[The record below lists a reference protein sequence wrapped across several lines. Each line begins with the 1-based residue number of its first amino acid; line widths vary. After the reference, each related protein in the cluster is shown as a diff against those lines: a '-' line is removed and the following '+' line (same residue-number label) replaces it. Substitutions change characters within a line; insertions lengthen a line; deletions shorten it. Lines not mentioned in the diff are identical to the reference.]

1 MAVNNEFV
9 RYALDQLRGLGVV
22 TSRKMFGGAGLY
34 LDGTIFALIAYD
46 TLYFKVD
53 ETNRSDFEQ
62 AGMEPFKPFDDT
74 SYVMSYYEVP
84 IDVLEDS
91 DDLVEWARKALAA
104 ARLASSKKK
113 KAVKK
118 KGLSQ

>member
-1 MAVNNEFV
+1 MSMNNEFL
-9 RYALDQLRGLGVV
+9 RYVLDQLRGLGVV

-34 LDGTIFALIAYD
+34 LDGTMFALIAYD

-53 ETNRSDFEQ
+53 DTNRSDFEA
-62 AGMEPFKPFDDT
+62 AGMEPFRPFDET

-91 DDLVEWARKALAA
+91 DELVVWARNALAA
-104 ARLASSKKK
+104 ARRAPSKKK
-113 KAVKK
+113 KAGKK
-118 KGLSQ
+118 KA

>member
-1 MAVNNEFV
+1 MSMNNEFL
-9 RYALDQLRGLGVV
+9 RYVLDQLRGLGVV

-53 ETNRSDFEQ
+53 ETNRSDFEE
-62 AGMEPFKPFDDT
+62 AGMEPFRPFDET

-84 IDVLEDS
+84 IDILEEADE
-91 DDLVEWARKALAA
+91 LVEWAKNALAA
-104 ARLASSKKK
+104 ARRAPSKKK
-113 KAVKK
+113 KAAKRK
-118 KGLSQ
+118 A

>member
-22 TSRKMFGGAGLY
+22 ISRKMFGGAGLY

-62 AGMEPFKPFDDT
+62 AGMEAFKPFDDT

-91 DDLVEWARKALAA
+91 DDLVEWARKALTA
-104 ARLASSKKK
+104 ARLAPSKKK
-113 KAVKK
+113 KAAKK
-118 KGLSQ
+118 KGSSH

>member
-1 MAVNNEFV
+1 MSVNNEFV

-22 TSRKMFGGAGLY
+22 ISRKMFGGAGLY

-104 ARLASSKKK
+104 ARRAPSKKK
-113 KAVKK
+113 KAAKQK
-118 KGLSQ
+118 A

>member
-1 MAVNNEFV
+1 MSVNNEFV
-9 RYALDQLRGLGVV
+9 RYVLDQLRGLGIV

-46 TLYFKVD
+46 TLYFKAD
-53 ETNRSDFEQ
+53 ETNRGDFEE
-62 AGMEPFKPFDDT
+62 AGMEPFKPFDET

-84 IDVLEDS
+84 IDVLEEA
-91 DDLVEWARKALAA
+91 DDLVEWAKKALAA
-104 ARLASSKKK
+104 ALRATSKKK

-118 KGLSQ
+118 KG

>member
-1 MAVNNEFV
+1 MSVNNEFL
-9 RYALDQLRGLGVV
+9 RYVLDQLRGLGVV

-53 ETNRSDFEQ
+53 ETNRSDFEE
-62 AGMEPFKPFDDT
+62 AGMEPFRPFDDT

-84 IDVLEDS
+84 IDVLEES
-91 DDLVEWARKALAA
+91 DDLVAWARNALAA
-104 ARLASSKKK
+104 ARRSPVKKK

-118 KGLSQ
+118 KD

>member
-1 MAVNNEFV
+1 MSVNNEFV

-34 LDGTIFALIAYD
+34 LEGTIFALIAYD

-53 ETNRSDFEQ
+53 DANRPDYEG
-62 AGMEPFKPFDDT
+62 AGMEPFQPFDET

-84 IDVLEDS
+84 IDVLEEADE
-91 DDLVEWARKALAA
+91 LVEWAKKALAA
-104 ARLASSKKK
+104 ARRAPSKKK
-113 KAVKK
+113 KAAKK
-118 KGLSQ
+118 KA

>member
-1 MAVNNEFV
+1 MSMNNEFL
-9 RYALDQLRGLGVV
+9 RYVLDQLRGLGVV

-53 ETNRSDFEQ
+53 DSNRSDFEA
-62 AGMEPFKPFDDT
+62 AGMEPFRPFEDT

-84 IDVLEDS
+84 IDVLEDN
-91 DDLVEWARKALAA
+91 DELVSWARNALAA
-104 ARLASSKKK
+104 ARRAPAKKK
-113 KAVKK
+113 KARKK
-118 KGLSQ
+118 KA

>member
-1 MAVNNEFV
+1 MSVNNEFV
-9 RYALDQLRGLGVV
+9 RYAIDQLRGLGVV

-53 ETNRSDFEQ
+53 ELNRSDFEE
-62 AGMEPFKPFDDT
+62 AGMEPFQPFDET

-84 IDVLEDS
+84 IDVLEEAEE
-91 DDLVEWARKALAA
+91 LVEWARNALAA
-104 ARLASSKKK
+104 ARRAPSKKK
-113 KAVKK
+113 KVVKK
-118 KGLSQ
+118 KA

>member
-1 MAVNNEFV
+1 MSVNNEFL
-9 RYALDQLRGLGVV
+9 RYILDQLRDLGVV

-53 ETNRSDFEQ
+53 ETNRPDYEE
-62 AGMEPFKPFDDT
+62 AGMEPFRPFDET

-84 IDVLEDS
+84 IDVLEES
-91 DDLVEWARKALAA
+91 DELVAWARNALAA
-104 ARLASSKKK
+104 AYRAPSKKK
-113 KAVKK
+113 KAAKK
-118 KGLSQ
+118 KV

>member
-1 MAVNNEFV
+1 MSVNNEFL
-9 RYALDQLRGLGVV
+9 RYVLDQLRGLGVV

-34 LDGTIFALIAYD
+34 LDGTMFALIAYD

-53 ETNRSDFEQ
+53 DTNRPDFEA
-62 AGMEPFKPFDDT
+62 AGMEPFRPFEET

-91 DDLVEWARKALAA
+91 DELVVWARKALAA
-104 ARLASSKKK
+104 ARRAPAKKK
-113 KAVKK
+113 KALKK
-118 KGLSQ
+118 KA

>member
-1 MAVNNEFV
+1 MSMNNEFL
-9 RYALDQLRGLGVV
+9 RYVLDQLSGLGAV

-46 TLYFKVD
+46 TLYFKAD
-53 ETNRSDFEQ
+53 DTNRPDFEA
-62 AGMEPFKPFDDT
+62 AGMEPFRPFEDT

-91 DDLVEWARKALAA
+91 DELVPWARKALAA
-104 ARLASSKKK
+104 ARRSPSKKK
-113 KAVKK
+113 KANKK
-118 KGLSQ
+118 KA